1 MIRVSVCMP
10 VYNGL
15 PYLQE
20 QVKSI
25 LQQLEPSDELVVSD
39 DGSTDESIAWLQSLG
54 DARVRVLQESPCR
67 HPSYNLEKAL
77 QAARGKYILLAD
89 QDDIWLS
96 GKVNLMVAAL
106 KSHALVVHD
115 CMVTDEKLQVQVP
128 SFFAIHGSG
137 PGLLKNFIR
146 NSYLGCCM
154 GFRREVLDKAMPFP
168 KGIGMHDIWL
178 GLVAA
183 LWFKTAFI
191 SEKLVLYRRHGNNA
205 STTSDK
211 SKLSLWQ
218 QLQLRLT
225 LARQLSGTIFR

>member
-10 VYNGL
+10 VYNGM

-20 QVKSI
+20 QVESI
-25 LQQLEPSDELVVSD
+25 LQQLEFNDELVVSD
-39 DGSTDESIAWLQSLG
+39 DGSSDVGIAWLHSLS
-54 DARVRVLQESPCR
+54 DARVRILQETPAR

-77 QAARGKYILLAD
+77 KAARGEYILLAD
-89 QDDIWLS
+89 QDDIWLT
-96 GKVNLMVAAL
+96 GKVDLMLTAL
-106 KSHALVVHD
+106 QSHALVVHD
-115 CMVTDEKLQVQVP
+115 CMVTNEKLEVQVP
-128 SFFAIHGSG
+128 SFFAMHGSG

-154 GFRREVLDKAMPFP
+154 GFRRELLDKALPFP

-183 LWFKTAFI
+183 LWFKTTFI
-191 SEKLVLYRRHGNNA
+191 PEKLVFYRRHGKNA

-225 LARQLSGTIFR
+225 LARQLAGTLFK

>member
-1 MIRVSVCMP
+1 MTIVSVCMP
-10 VYNGL
+10 VYNGM
-15 PYLQE
+15 PYLKE
-20 QVKSI
+20 QVESI
-25 LQQLEPSDELVVSD
+25 LIQLEANDELVISD
-39 DGSTDESIAWLQSLG
+39 DGSTDNGLAWIQSLHDSRIRILQG
-54 DARVRVLQESPCR
+54 IPARN
-67 HPSYNLEKAL
+67 PSFNLEKAL
-77 QAARGKYILLAD
+77 YAAKGEYILLAD
-89 QDDIWLS
+89 QDDVWLP
-96 GKVNLMVAAL
+96 GKVEHMINAL
-106 KSHALVVHD
+106 QQYNLVVHD
-115 CMVTDEKLQVQVP
+115 CSVTDEKLQVQVP
-128 SFFAIHGSG
+128 SFFIMHRSG
-137 PGLLKNFIR
+137 AGFVKNFIR

-154 GFRREVLDKAMPFP
+154 GFKREVLTKALPFP
-168 KGIGMHDIWL
+168 KHIGMHDIWL